1 MTVSEVL
8 SMGNRFGRRCPGP
21 GEIFPNC
28 PGLFVSYS
36 KESSGS
42 NWKAFYTLN
51 KTVEFD
57 DLPEW
62 MFLRIQFDS
71 PIDRVEI
78 VESTWQWDGGDQT
91 TLTTLDTPTPMV
103 VNHPKV
109 SQAKGI
115 RWTLSPPTNNS
126 VASVT
131 ARLTL
136 KVDFDDAR
144 YTTACL
150 EKIECLTC
158 ANINCAG
165 KNKDFT
171 QVCTL
176 IIYLI

>member
-1 MTVSEVL
+1 MTISVL
-8 SMGNRFGRRCPGP
+8 STGNRFGRRCPGP
-21 GEIFPNC
+21 GEIFPHC

-78 VESTWQWDGGDQT
+78 VESTWQWDGGNQT
-91 TLTTLDTPTPMV
+91 TFTTPDTPMIV
-103 VNHPKV
+103 DHPKV
-109 SQAKGI
+109 PQAKGI
-115 RWTLSPPTNNS
+115 RWSLSPPSDNT
-126 VASVT
+126 SVT
-131 ARLTL
+131 SVKARLTL

-150 EKIECLTC
+150 EKVECLTC
-158 ANINCAG
+158 GNKNCAG
-165 KNKDFT
+165 KKKDFM
-171 QVCTL
+171 QVF
-176 IIYLI
+176 YLI